1 MTYMPIDAVYGTG
14 EMNEVGDGRGRL
26 YKLDVLTNYI
36 NKSTQQNV
44 SMLNEDIGAQRA
56 VKTVICVE
64 VTC

>member
-56 VKTVICVE
+56 AS
-64 VTC
+64 